1 MDDRTAGMNQPRSA
15 AAPDDD
21 SDARAREL
29 RSEIAQTRE
38 DLSETVDAIQEKLR
52 PSNVAA
58 NAAAATTAKVK
69 DMAYSA
75 AETAEDWWDY
85 SGGSTLVDRIRN
97 NPVPAA
103 LAGIGLAWLAFSDG
117 GRRRRQFESRSY
129 RDWPR
134 RDDAHSAF
142 RGNAAYGATR
152 AGEAGQVSYGSSESE
167 SYTSGMMRQ
176 AESTMHE
183 AQRAMRHGRNRLQ
196 QMIDENPLAVGA
208 AAAVLGA
215 AIGLALPQTER
226 ENELMGEARETAVQ
240 RAQDAAT
247 GAIDRVKDA
256 AADAVTRAATG
267 D

>member
-1 MDDRTAGMNQPRSA
+1 MDDRTAGVNEERSA
-15 AAPDDD
+15 AAQGD

-38 DLSETVDAIQEKLR
+38 ELSETVDAIQEKLR

-58 NAAAATTAKVK
+58 NAAAATTEKVK

-75 AETAEDWWDY
+75 AETAEEWWDY

-97 NPVPAA
+97 NPIPAA
-103 LAGIGLAWLAFSDG
+103 VAGVGLAWLAFSNG
-117 GRRRRQFESRSY
+117 RSRRRRFEARPY
-129 RDWPR
+129 REYPR

-152 AGEAGQVSYGSSESE
+152 VGESYGEDTR
-167 SYTSGMMRQ
+167 SYASGLMEQ

-183 AQRAMRHGRNRLQ
+183 AKMAVRHGRNRLQ
-196 QMIDENPLAVGA
+196 AMIDENPLAVGA

-226 ENELMGEARETAVQ
+226 ENELMGEARETAMQ
-240 RAQDAAT
+240 RAQEAAT

-256 AADAVTRAATG
+256 AADAVTRAAVG